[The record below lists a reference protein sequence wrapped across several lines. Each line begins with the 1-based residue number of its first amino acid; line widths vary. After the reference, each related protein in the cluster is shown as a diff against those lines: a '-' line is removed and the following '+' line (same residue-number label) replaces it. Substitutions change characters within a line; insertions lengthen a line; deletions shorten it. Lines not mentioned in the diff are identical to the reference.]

1 MISLLRKVFL
11 SKFEDVSY
19 TRKRLAAALLYFAL
33 TTWGLLSLMII
44 AAVVFDL
51 KTKLTV
57 IPTASVI
64 LLFFTLS
71 LFLLRKGYYHAA
83 ANLTVA
89 VMVLALTAGTYY
101 RAVNIPYITYSSNF
115 YFLVGIIAV
124 ATLFNKR
131 AWIVGFAVFIIVND
145 VIVFLIVRDRL
156 DPQGLEAAKIG
167 MMYIIFPIIFMTVA
181 GLLISWIFRGAI
193 TQLRSENQR
202 NIDQVSIIEKLLAS
216 ATTTSS
222 NLAVL
227 ATSLSDTSSTFSR
240 TSQGQAA
247 AIEEITSAFEEV
259 SGGMEFI
266 GKGSEEQAAVV
277 TDLAA
282 KMGDLSGII
291 KDIGEITAR
300 TLEITNRTADQAKS
314 GEQFLKKMNRS
325 LSNIVESSKDITS
338 IIGIINDISD
348 RINLLSL
355 NASIEA
361 ARAGDAGRGF
371 AVVADEV
378 SKLADQTASSI
389 KDIDRYIQANNNEIN
404 QGMGDI
410 IGVIEKIS
418 GVIESINSIT
428 LMMNGIV
435 GNVDKQRVVNNEVN
449 SRTEIVKFKSEEI
462 RLSISEQKNAFNEIM
477 KSISEIN
484 ELNQH
489 TVSESEKIASGA
501 KEISGMTDELDGM
514 IRIARD

>member
-1 MISLLRKVFL
+1 MINFLKKTFLLKY
-11 SKFEDVSY
+11 EDRSY

-33 TTWGLLSLMII
+33 ATWILLLLLIAVAVMIDVKTKVTVVPT
-44 AAVVFDL
+44 AAV
-51 KTKLTV
+51 
-57 IPTASVI
+57 I
-64 LLFFTLS
+64 LFFFTVS
-71 LFLLRKGYYHAA
+71 LWLLRKGRYNAA
-83 ANLTVA
+83 ANLIVS
-89 VMVLALTAGTYY
+89 VIVVALTAGSYY
-101 RAVNIPYITYSSNF
+101 RALYIPHVTYSSTF
-115 YFLVGIIAV
+115 YFLIGTIMV

-131 AWIVGFAVFIIVND
+131 GWIVGYALFIIIND
-145 VIVFLIVRDRL
+145 IIIFLIVRDRL
-156 DPQGLEAAKIG
+156 DPLGLEAARIG
-167 MMYIIFPIIFMTVA
+167 VIYIIFPVIFITVV
-181 GLLISWIFRGAI
+181 GLLISWIFRGAV
-193 TQLRSENQR
+193 TQLRSENEKNVEQYT
-202 NIDQVSIIEKLLAS
+202 IIEKLLTS
-216 ATTTSS
+216 ATVTSS
-222 NLAVL
+222 SLAGM
-227 ATSLSDTSSTFSR
+227 ATSLSDASSTFAR

-259 SGGMEFI
+259 SSGIEFI
-266 GKGSEEQAAVV
+266 GKGSEDQAGIV

-291 KDIGEITAR
+291 NEIGEITTT
-300 TLEITNRTADQAKS
+300 TLEITNRTSEEAKT
-314 GEQFLKKMNRS
+314 GEKFLKKMNQS
-325 LSNIVESSKDITS
+325 LSNIVDSSRDITS

-389 KDIDRYIQANNNEIN
+389 KDIGKYIQANNQEIS

-418 GVIESINSIT
+418 SVIESINKVT
-428 LMMNGIV
+428 VMMNGIFN
-435 GNVDKQRVVNNEVN
+435 NVQKQMEVNTEVN
-449 SRTEIVKFKSEEI
+449 SRTEVVKFKSEEI
-462 RLSISEQKNAFNEIM
+462 RLSLVEQKNAFHEIM

-489 TVSESEKIASGA
+489 TVSESEKIAEKA
-501 KEISGMTDELDGM
+501 KEISGMTEDLDGM
-514 IRIARD
+514 IRMARD